1 MFKNKNLLVTGGT
14 GSIGSSICNYF
25 NDNGCEEIFS
35 TTTNLNKVKSDQ
47 DFIKFKELDLSNIE
61 NSNLDQIFDFD
72 VDYLVLNAGLNKD
85 NIFLRMSSDDW
96 NSVINVNLNS
106 SFHLLKH
113 FVKKMVKK
121 RYGRIVFISSVVAH
135 TGNPGQVNYTSSK
148 AAISGL
154 VKSLALELS
163 TRNITVNSVAPGFI
177 QSNMTDKL
185 NDDQKNAILD
195 RIPMKKLGDSSD
207 IAKAVGFLCSENA
220 NYITGQTLHVNGGL
234 ALI

>member
-1 MFKNKNLLVTGGT
+1 MFNNRKLLVTGGT

-25 NDNGCEEIFS
+25 KNNGCEEIFS
-35 TTTNLNKVKSDQ
+35 TTTNLNKVKPDQ
-47 DFIKFKELDLSNIE
+47 NFIKFKEVNLDNIE
-61 NSNLDQIFDFD
+61 NSNLEELFDFD
-72 VDYLVLNAGLNKD
+72 IDFLILNAGLNKD

-113 FVKKMVKK
+113 FVKKMVK
-121 RYGRIVFISSVVAH
+121 RRFGRVVFISSVVAY
-135 TGNPGQVNYTSSK
+135 TGNPGQVNYTASK
-148 AAISGL
+148 SAISGL

-177 QSNMTDKL
+177 RSNMTDRL

-195 RIPMKKLGDSSD
+195 RIPMKKLGDSND
-207 IAKAVGFLCSENA
+207 IANAVGFLCSENA

>member
-185 NDDQKNAILD
+185 NNDQKNAILD
-195 RIPMKKLGDSSD
+195 RIPMKKLGNSSD